1 MNPNF
6 QGAPGVPPMLQL
18 PQPSTL
24 PQLPTH
30 QVPPMLLPQPNVPQ
44 ITIPPPESFDSEAMQ
59 GSMQQILSD
68 NIGIYSTVEFL
79 VGTQSLM
86 RKDGFIYSVGRTYVI
101 LYEDRLQ
108 HYVVCDIFSVRFV
121 TFYPPGT
128 KPPLQSR
135 ATTNAPVPAS
145 TTTNGNRAFR

>member
-1 MNPNF
+1 MLQPNTVTPP
-6 QGAPGVPPMLQL
+6 QSGTMPQMPPMMY
-18 PQPSTL
+18 PQ
-24 PQLPTH
+24 
-30 QVPPMLLPQPNVPQ
+30 MGIPQ
-44 ITIPPPESFDSEAMQ
+44 INVPPPESFDSEAMQ
-59 GSMQQILSD
+59 GSMQQILFD
-68 NIGIYSTVEFL
+68 NIGVYATVEFL
-79 VGTQSLM
+79 VGTQSLL

-135 ATTNAPVPAS
+135 TSNTTPA
-145 TTTNGNRAFR
+145 TNGNNNRNNR

>member
-6 QGAPGVPPMLQL
+6 QGATGIPPMLQIPQPTTLPPPPTQPVPPMLT
-18 PQPSTL
+18 PG
-24 PQLPTH
+24 
-30 QVPPMLLPQPNVPQ
+30 MPQ

-68 NIGIYSTVEFL
+68 NIGIYATVEFL

-101 LYEDRLQ
+101 LYEDRLK

-121 TFYPPGT
+121 TFYPPGM
-128 KPPLQSR
+128 KPQLQSGATAVP
-135 ATTNAPVPAS
+135 ATTNGS
-145 TTTNGNRAFR
+145 NRNFR

>member
-1 MNPNF
+1 MNQSY
-6 QGAPGVPPMLQL
+6 QGATGIPPMLQIPQPINL
-18 PQPSTL
+18 PQGPAQPLPSMPY
-24 PQLPTH
+24 PQVNT
-30 QVPPMLLPQPNVPQ
+30 PQ

-68 NIGIYSTVEFL
+68 NIGIYATVEFL

-128 KPPLQSR
+128 RPPLQTR
-135 ATTNAPVPAS
+135 AVAPAPAP
-145 TTTNGNRAFR
+145 TNGNRNTR

>member
-1 MNPNF
+1 MLQPNPNLPSNPT
-6 QGAPGVPPMLQL
+6 QPIPPMLA
-18 PQPSTL
+18 PEGAIPR
-24 PQLPTH
+24 
-30 QVPPMLLPQPNVPQ
+30 

-68 NIGIYSTVEFL
+68 NIGIYATVEFL

-121 TFYPPGT
+121 TFYPPGI

-135 ATTNAPVPAS
+135 TATVPA
-145 TTTNGNRAFR
+145 TTNGNRAMRT